1 MSSQSKEPDPR
12 IKTILG
18 EIRGLLE
25 TVPELDVIGAKH
37 IALRQDFHWSGWIPQ
52 TGAWFEQGY
61 GDLSIAIEQML
72 GDALRELQPM
82 SAMMVRTHKR
92 MSNAMLVIK
101 WNDELAES
109 RADEYQLVDRAIEI
123 VQRRT

>member
-12 IKTILG
+12 IKTILDKVLV
-18 EIRGLLE
+18 LLA

-37 IALRQDFHWSGWIPQ
+37 IALRQDFHWSGCLPQ
-52 TGAWFEQGY
+52 TGAWFERGY
-61 GDLSIAIEQML
+61 GDLSIAVEHAL
-72 GDALRELQPM
+72 GDALRELYPM
-82 SAMMVRTHKR
+82 SILLVRTHKR
-92 MSNAMLVIK
+92 ITNAMLVVK